1 MARPAYVGD
10 QLTHATLAK
19 RREEVQARHQRALGQ
34 VSDLHTSQQVIAD
47 ELGKGM
53 MRMRTHGDEL
63 DRIRED
69 ESTTGLLA
77 SIMRPF
83 TARRHALARRSVA
96 EALLAQY
103 EGVSVRLREATAFS
117 DDLKLCALEMQDEV
131 DRLHRDHAAAVHN
144 QKLAAERVLEIEAEL
159 AQLDGRADL
168 NDAEKDRRHDQ
179 LTFELRTETI
189 ALDLFNASAI
199 QCQQHLEPAR
209 TLRDTVLELHED
221 MSKYVLSATHTV
233 NAAGRRIQ
241 GLGMMADAPVV
252 VSELQASIEELNTA
266 MEATAQ
272 YVESSRH
279 MIAEVLPEL
288 SKRLEVEA
296 AIEAAETA
304 DSLEEVS
311 RERSRRMAERTL
323 REAAQAEIDALL
335 EKGKSR
341 DV

>member
-10 QLTHATLAK
+10 QLTHATLAA
-19 RREEVQARHQRALGQ
+19 RRESVQLRHKRALEQ
-34 VSDLHTSQQVIAD
+34 VNDLHSTQVEIAD
-47 ELGKGM
+47 ELGKGLH
-53 MRMRTHGDEL
+53 RMKSHGQEL

-69 ESTTGLLA
+69 ENA
-77 SIMRPF
+77 SGFIASLMRPF
-83 TARRHALARRSVA
+83 TTRRVALARRSVA

-131 DRLHRDHAAAVHN
+131 DRLHRDNAAARHN
-144 QKLAAERVLEIEAEL
+144 QRLAAERVLDIEAEL
-159 AQLDGRADL
+159 AGLDSRTDIEP
-168 NDAEKDRRHDQ
+168 AEKARLLDQ
-179 LTFELRTETI
+179 LTFDQRTETV
-189 ALDLFNASAI
+189 ALDLFTASAA
-199 QCQQHLEPAR
+199 QCLQHLDPAR

-221 MSKYVLSATHTV
+221 MARYVLSATHTV

-272 YVESSRH
+272 YVEQSRH

-288 SKRLEVEA
+288 SKRLEAEA
-296 AIEAAETA
+296 AMEAAETA

-311 RERSRRMAERTL
+311 RERARRMAERAL
-323 REAAQAEIDALL
+323 MEDAAAEIDDLL
-335 EKGKSR
+335 KGE
-341 DV
+341 

>member
-19 RREEVQARHQRALGQ
+19 RREEVQSRHQRALGQ
-34 VSDLHTSQQVIAD
+34 VSDLYSTQQEISD
-47 ELGKGM
+47 ELGKGLE
-53 MRMRTHGDEL
+53 RMKNHGEEL
-63 DRIRED
+63 DRIREE
-69 ESTTGLLA
+69 ESQTGFIA

-83 TARRHALARRSVA
+83 TARQRVLARKSVA

-103 EGVSVRLREATAFS
+103 ETVSVRLREATSFS

-131 DRLHRDHAAAVHN
+131 DRLHRDHAAAIHN
-144 QKLAAERVLEIEAEL
+144 KKLAAQRVLDIEAEL
-159 AQLDGRADL
+159 ANLESDTEMSP
-168 NDAEKDRRHDQ
+168 AEKERRHDQ

-189 ALDLFNASAI
+189 ALDLFRASAI
-199 QCQQHLEPAR
+199 QCKQHLEPAR

-221 MSKYVLSATHTV
+221 MAKYVLSATQTV

-252 VSELQASIEELNTA
+252 VSELQASIEELNVA
-266 MEATAQ
+266 MEATAE

-288 SKRLEVEA
+288 SRRLEEEA
-296 AIEAAETA
+296 AMEAAETA

-311 RERSRRMAERTL
+311 RERSRTMAERAL
-323 REAAQAEIDALL
+323 RDAAQAEVDEWLS
-335 EKGKSR
+335 KGG
-341 DV
+341 

>member
-19 RREEVQARHQRALGQ
+19 RREEVQSRHQRALGQ
-34 VSDLHTSQQVIAD
+34 VSDLYSTQQEISD
-47 ELGKGM
+47 ELGKGLE
-53 MRMRTHGDEL
+53 RMKNHGEEL
-63 DRIRED
+63 DRIREE
-69 ESTTGLLA
+69 ESQTGFIA

-83 TARRHALARRSVA
+83 TARQRVLARKSVA

-103 EGVSVRLREATAFS
+103 ETVSVRLREATSFS

-131 DRLHRDHAAAVHN
+131 DRLHRDHAAAIHN
-144 QKLAAERVLEIEAEL
+144 KKLAAQRVLDIEAEL
-159 AQLDGRADL
+159 ASLESDSSLNAAERA
-168 NDAEKDRRHDQ
+168 RRHDQ

-189 ALDLFNASAI
+189 ALDLFDASAI
-199 QCQQHLEPAR
+199 QCKQHLEPAR

-221 MSKYVLSATHTV
+221 MAKYVLSATQTV

-252 VSELQASIEELNTA
+252 VSELQASIEELNVA
-266 MEATAQ
+266 MEATAE

-288 SKRLEVEA
+288 SRRLEAEA
-296 AIEAAETA
+296 AMDAAETA

-311 RERSRRMAERTL
+311 RERSRTMAERAL
-323 REAAQAEIDALL
+323 RDAAQAEVDEWLS
-335 EKGKSR
+335 KG
-341 DV
+341 D

>member
-19 RREEVQARHQRALGQ
+19 RREEVQSRHQRALGQ
-34 VSDLHTSQQVIAD
+34 VSDLYSSQQEISD
-47 ELGKGM
+47 ELGKGLE
-53 MRMRTHGDEL
+53 RMKNHGEEL
-63 DRIRED
+63 DRIREE
-69 ESTTGLLA
+69 ESQTGFIA

-83 TARRHALARRSVA
+83 TARQRVLARKSVA

-103 EGVSVRLREATAFS
+103 ETVSVRLREATSFS

-144 QKLAAERVLEIEAEL
+144 KKLAAERVLAIEAEL
-159 AQLDGRADL
+159 AALDSDASL
-168 NDAEKDRRHDQ
+168 NPAERERKHDQ
-179 LTFELRTETI
+179 LTFELRTEAI
-189 ALDLFNASAI
+189 ALDLFRASAV
-199 QCQQHLEPAR
+199 QCKQHLEPAR

-221 MSKYVLSATHTV
+221 MAKYVLSATQTV

-252 VSELQASIEELNTA
+252 VSELQASIEELNVA
-266 MEATAQ
+266 MEATAE

-288 SKRLEVEA
+288 SRRLEAEA
-296 AIEAAETA
+296 AMDAAETA

-311 RERSRRMAERTL
+311 RERSRTMAERAL
-323 REAAQAEIDALL
+323 RDAAQAEVDEWLS
-335 EKGKSR
+335 KGG
-341 DV
+341 